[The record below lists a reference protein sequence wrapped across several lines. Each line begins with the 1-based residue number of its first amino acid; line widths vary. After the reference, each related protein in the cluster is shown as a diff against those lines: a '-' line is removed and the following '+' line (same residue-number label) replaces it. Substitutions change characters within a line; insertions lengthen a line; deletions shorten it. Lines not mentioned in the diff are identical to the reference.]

1 MNKTNALWILG
12 LVIVAVVAFNF
23 GKRSVRCETK
33 SAADAAAACG
43 APVPP
48 AFPGNL
54 PPPPPPSEPNT
65 SHQ

>member
-12 LVIVAVVAFNF
+12 LVIVAAVAFNL
-23 GKRSVRCETK
+23 GKRSVHCETK
-33 SAADAAAACG
+33 SPMDAAACG
-43 APVPP
+43 NPAPP

-54 PPPPPPSEPNT
+54 PPPPPPSEPNS

>member
-1 MNKTNALWILG
+1 MNKTNAIWILG
-12 LVIVAVVAFNF
+12 LVIVAVVAFNL

-33 SAADAAAACG
+33 SAVDAAACG
-43 APVPP
+43 APVP

-54 PPPPPPSEPNT
+54 PPPPPPSEPNS